1 MHGYTPVPA
10 TATLSDVKMCTGYTS
25 FSGSWSTR
33 SQCHAS
39 CDSSASCMGFSWG
52 SPLPPEEV
60 QPVVR
65 RRTLL
70 AHDDEFGNCYLFTT
84 AITTSSVAYG
94 YSQAGCYEKGTLPV
108 A

>member
-1 MHGYTPVPA
+1 MEGYTPVPA

-60 QPVVR
+60 QPVDR

-70 AHDDEFGNCYLFTT
+70 AHDDEFGNCYLITT
-84 AITTSSVAYG
+84 AITTSSVVSG
-94 YSQAGCYEKGTLPV
+94 YDQAGCYKKGTLPV